1 MSEATLV
8 KIVERVERLSPCTV
22 AVIGDLMLDRYLYG
36 SVERISPEAPIP
48 VVKFQSERSVLG
60 GAGNVVANLCGL
72 GADVKFFAQ
81 LGDDPEAREV
91 LGLLGALN
99 DRRRGSV
106 ELFPSHKETTTVKT
120 RVIGNGRQQMMRLD
134 HEDILPLGPE
144 LEGELLSRLSGLGA
158 GRLDAVIL
166 SDYDKGMCSP
176 SVCRRVI
183 EMCRTRHIPVFVD
196 PKGADWGR
204 YAGAELVTP
213 NVKELS
219 DAAGVSISNDEDEAL
234 AAQAR
239 KVRSSF
245 GLNNLLV
252 TRSEKGSTFV
262 GEQECFDEPSQAVDV
277 YDVSGAGDTVIATVA
292 FFRAYG
298 VDWRN
303 CCRLSNAA
311 AQVVIGRAGTYPISY
326 RELKDL
332 CLSRMEA
339 SSPFSAGQKIFDAA
353 AAVRLVKEWKEQGK
367 KVVFTNGCFD
377 VFHAGH
383 VDSLTRARALGDR
396 LLVGLNSDRS
406 VRNLKGDTRP
416 INSEQN
422 RAAVLAAL
430 ECVDAVVI
438 FDENTPERLLSL
450 IRPDVLVKGGD
461 YRPERIAGA
470 AHAGRVEI
478 LPLLPGLSSTS
489 IIDKLRENE

>member
-1 MSEATLV
+1 MSEGTLA
-8 KIVERVERLSPCTV
+8 KIIERVERLSPCTV
-22 AVIGDLMLDRYLYG
+22 AVVGDLMLDRYLYG

-72 GADVKFFAQ
+72 GADVKCFAQ
-81 LGDDPEAREV
+81 LGGDPAAREV
-91 LGLLGALN
+91 LKLVDAVN
-99 DRRRGSV
+99 DLSRGSV

-134 HEDILPLGPE
+134 HEDILPLDPE
-144 LEGELLSRLSGLGA
+144 LENELLSRLA
-158 GRLDAVIL
+158 EFAARRLNAVVL
-166 SDYDKGMCSP
+166 SDYGKGMCSF
-176 SVCRRVI
+176 SLCRKVI
-183 EMCRTRHIPVFVD
+183 ELCRAHRIPVFVD
-196 PKGADWGR
+196 PKGRDWQR

-219 DAAGVSISNDEDEAL
+219 DAAGLPISNDDDEAL
-234 AAQAR
+234 VTQAQ
-239 KVRSSF
+239 KIRSSF

-262 GEQECFDEPSQAVDV
+262 SERECFDEPSQAVDV
-277 YDVSGAGDTVIATVA
+277 YDVSGAGDTVIAAVA
-292 FFRAYG
+292 FFRACG

-311 AQVVIGRAGTYPISY
+311 AKVVIGKAGTYPISY
-326 RELKDL
+326 RELKEL
-332 CLSRMEA
+332 CLSQA
-339 SSPFSAGQKIFDAA
+339 KAHPLSGGHKVLDAA
-353 AAVRLVKEWKEQGK
+353 AAVRRVKAWKEQGE

-396 LLVGLNSDRS
+396 LIVGLNSDRS
-406 VRNLKGDTRP
+406 VKKLKGEARP
-416 INSEQN
+416 INGELD
-422 RAAVLAAL
+422 RVAVLAAL
-430 ECVDAVVI
+430 ECVDVVVI
-438 FDENTPERLLSL
+438 FDEDTPERLLSL
-450 IRPDVLVKGGD
+450 IRPDVLAKGGD

-470 AHAGRVEI
+470 AYAGRVEI
-478 LPLLPGLSSTS
+478 LPLLPGFSSTS
-489 IIDKLRENE
+489 IIDRLRENE